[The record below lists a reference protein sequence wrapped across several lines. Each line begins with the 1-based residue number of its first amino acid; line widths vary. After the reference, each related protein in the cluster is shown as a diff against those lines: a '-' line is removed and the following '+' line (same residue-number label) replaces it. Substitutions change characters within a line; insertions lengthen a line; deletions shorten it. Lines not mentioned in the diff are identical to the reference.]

1 MKTDVE
7 VKIDTDRPGRPEA
20 VIVKRVLHG
29 GIWRVVKCCNFFD
42 SFEPEVSDE

>member
-7 VKIDTDRPGRPEA
+7 VKIDTESAGRPEA

-29 GIWRVVKCCNFFD
+29 GICRVVQECDFFD